1 MIDKSKE
8 NEEQVKKQ
16 LEKNMQRYPLCSR
29 VVVTN
34 TVEDFGLFSGMYG
47 TIFSIDNMGNF
58 TVCWDDLTVTTTN
71 YLSYEF
77 MYPNIFSIFTE
88 TVPQYYNFVSFLESL
103 RNTFQKYGLYLEGRT
118 EDLSY
123 FDIEKLVA
131 FSIDTI
137 MSETFDGYT
146 FLSIFD
152 KDKILDSNSIKI
164 YDNRNKCAYELSD
177 VLKDVETF
185 KQDINNDDFLN
196 NSLINRIFNVDK
208 YLNILKYLATYITDI
223 NASLNEYQNK
233 EA

>member
-16 LEKNMQRYPLCSR
+16 LEENMQRYPLCSR

-58 TVCWDDLTVTTTN
+58 TVCWDDLSVTTTN

-88 TVPQYYNFVSFLESL
+88 TVPRYYNFVSFLESL

-118 EDLSY
+118 EDLDY
-123 FDIEKLVA
+123 FDIEKLIA

-137 MSETFDGYT
+137 MNENFDGYT
-146 FLSIFD
+146 FLSIWN
-152 KDKILDSNSIKI
+152 KNKILDSNSIKI
-164 YDNRNKCAYELSD
+164 YDNRNNRAYELSNI
-177 VLKDVETF
+177 LKNAESF
-185 KQDINNDDFLN
+185 EQDINND
-196 NSLINRIFNVDK
+196 NSLINYIFNVDK
-208 YLNILKYLATYITDI
+208 YHDILKYLVTYINDI
-223 NASLNEYQNK
+223 NASLSKYQNK